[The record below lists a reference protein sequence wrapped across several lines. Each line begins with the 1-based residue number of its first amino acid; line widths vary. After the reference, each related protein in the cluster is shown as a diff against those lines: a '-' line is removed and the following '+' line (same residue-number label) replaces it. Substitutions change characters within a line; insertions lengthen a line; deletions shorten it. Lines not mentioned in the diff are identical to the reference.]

1 MFIIQTFL
9 TKFLIVIV
17 VIVMKYEGIMME
29 LSKALEMGDYGVY
42 VWPSFAVAA
51 FIISIMLV
59 VTLRSLRQTQK
70 ILNDLQEY
78 QEQK

>member
-1 MFIIQTFL
+1 
-9 TKFLIVIV
+9 
-17 VIVMKYEGIMME
+17 ME